1 MNSELNNHTV
11 REVSGARAVAAMLI
25 LGISGATMMVIM
37 PGVFGALTA
46 NSVLGTD
53 SIAWLAFGEMTGI
66 TAATLGVSFKTRSL
80 DHRKIAVLALVI
92 LALADAASARLGS
105 LVSLVATRLIAGLSE
120 GVLIATMASLVAR
133 TAQPDRLFGL
143 YMACNLGVSTI
154 LLAVLGV
161 LVGAHHG
168 RAIFYVLILII
179 GVAAAMLG
187 WLPRPQVSTVDHGPL
202 EPRASSPGQVVG
214 LVGTLVLFIG
224 LGASWPQ
231 VGEIGRALQLPPEA
245 VPFAMSV
252 ATFMGIVSGLLA
264 ALCGA
269 RFGRRVPVIAG
280 TLMLAL
286 SMILV
291 AGAGSRTSF
300 TVAVSAFM
308 FAYIFIVPYYTGIM
322 ARLDRHGRMAAIS
335 MALQF
340 LGMALGPLASTLL
353 IGHGLRLIF
362 WVAAGLCIPSLGLIL
377 AAEVRGRDVR
387 GDSTPVVVQ
396 FAGE

>member
-1 MNSELNNHTV
+1 
-11 REVSGARAVAAMLI
+11 MLI
-25 LGISGATMMVIM
+25 MGISGATMMVIM
-37 PGVFGALTA
+37 PGVFGTLTA
-46 NSVLGTD
+46 NSAMAPD

-66 TAATLGVSFKTRSL
+66 TAATLAVSFKTRSL
-80 DHRKIAVLALVI
+80 DHRKIAMLALVI
-92 LALADAASARLGS
+92 LALADAVSAQLGS
-105 LVSLVATRLIAGLSE
+105 LMPLVVTRLIAGLAE
-120 GVLIATMASLVAR
+120 GVLIATMGSLIAR
-133 TAQPDRLFGL
+133 TAQPDRLFAL
-143 YMACNLGVSTI
+143 YMACNLGASTI

-161 LVGAHHG
+161 LVKANQG
-168 RAIFYVLILII
+168 RGIFYVLILIT
-179 GVAAAMLG
+179 GVGAAMLA
-187 WLPRPQVSTVDHGPL
+187 WLPRAQESGVDHVPP
-202 EPRASSPGQVVG
+202 EPPIPSERGAGSSGSLVAQGVG
-214 LVGTLVLFIG
+214 LVGTLVLFVG

-231 VGEIGRALQLPPEA
+231 VGEIGGVLQLSPQA

-269 RFGRRVPVIAG
+269 RFGRRVPVIGG

-322 ARLDRHGRMAAIS
+322 ARLDRHGRMAAFS
-335 MALQF
+335 MAMQF
-340 LGMALGPLASTLL
+340 LGMALGPLASTLI

-377 AAEVRGRDVR
+377 AAEARGRDVR
-387 GDSTPVVVQ
+387 GDSRPAV
-396 FAGE
+396 GELADGGQIRW

>member
-1 MNSELNNHTV
+1 M
-11 REVSGARAVAAMLI
+11 SGARAVAAMI
-25 LGISGATMMVIM
+25 VLGISGATMMVIM

-46 NSVLGTD
+46 NSALGPD

-92 LALADAASARLGS
+92 LALADAASAQLGS
-105 LVSLVATRLIAGLSE
+105 LVPLVATRLMAGLCE

-161 LVGAHHG
+161 LVEAHHG

-179 GVAAAMLG
+179 AIAAAMLG
-187 WLPRPQVSTVDHGPL
+187 WLPRPQESTVDHGPL
-202 EPRASSPGQVVG
+202 EARAASQREFASRGQVVG

-231 VGEIGRALQLPPEA
+231 VGEIGRALRLPPQA
-245 VPFAMSV
+245 VPFAMSG

-269 RFGRRVPVIAG
+269 RFGRRAPVIGG
-280 TLMLAL
+280 TSMLAL

-291 AGAGSRTSF
+291 AGAASRTSF

-322 ARLDRHGRMAAIS
+322 ARLDSHGRMAAIS

-340 LGMALGPLASTLL
+340 LGMALGPLASTLT

-362 WVAAGLCIPSLGLIL
+362 WVAAALCIPSLGLIL
-377 AAEVRGRDVR
+377 AAEARGRDVR